1 MFPSDIYG
9 CVGFQLQYNACPCHA
24 SSPTF
29 SGRSGPGQREGEAE
43 AQKKGSQGLGSSSAW
58 ATLKL
63 TEEHTVHF
71 LVTTGLCYKHVWFDP
86 SLGLVFQDSVDD
98 DEDAWDD
105 SEDEES
111 SSSSGDNTED
121 MGSTEDP
128 DPAAETEKKEEK
140 KNDKPKDPILVP
152 KAASPV
158 EPCPGKDAAKIAGP
172 SQPKVEKVAAAETVS
187 SSSLTLIT
195 HYLSLIEIKKRTT
208 CPDVDHFLISK
219 AKGSCHGMSSDGFH
233 YKVLKLISYKS
244 VKR

>member
-1 MFPSDIYG
+1 MGVLVSNFNTMHVPATHPRQL
-9 CVGFQLQYNACPCHA
+9 FQEEV
-24 SSPTF
+24 
-29 SGRSGPGQREGEAE
+29 GPGQREGEAE

-140 KNDKPKDPILVP
+140 KEEKKNDKPKDPILVP
-152 KAASPV
+152 KSGLTRGTVPRKRRSQD
-158 EPCPGKDAAKIAGP
+158 CR
-172 SQPKVEKVAAAETVS
+172 SQPAQ
-187 SSSLTLIT
+187 
-195 HYLSLIEIKKRTT
+195 
-208 CPDVDHFLISK
+208 
-219 AKGSCHGMSSDGFH
+219 G
-233 YKVLKLISYKS
+233 
-244 VKR
+244 

>member
-1 MFPSDIYG
+1 M
-9 CVGFQLQYNACPCHA
+9 
-24 SSPTF
+24 
-29 SGRSGPGQREGEAE
+29 
-43 AQKKGSQGLGSSSAW
+43 
-58 ATLKL
+58 
-63 TEEHTVHF
+63 
-71 LVTTGLCYKHVWFDP
+71 
-86 SLGLVFQDSVDD
+86 GLVFRDSVDD

-121 MGSTEDP
+121 MRSTEDP
-128 DPAAETEKKEEK
+128 DPAAETEKKEEKKEEK

-195 HYLSLIEIKKRTT
+195 HYLSLIEIKK
-208 CPDVDHFLISK
+208 K
-219 AKGSCHGMSSDGFH
+219 NYMS
-233 YKVLKLISYKS
+233 
-244 VKR
+244 